1 MNPPAPGAAPRWAW
15 VVATGLGSGRMRP
28 APGTWGSL
36 VALLVWVA
44 ARQWGSPHLG
54 SGLQAWLL
62 GALAPALLITLVGV
76 PASDRVARASG
87 REDPGFIVIDEW
99 AGQWI
104 ALLGLPFVAQGW
116 LDPWPVLPFLLFRLF
131 DIWKPGPVDAA
142 QRLPGGW
149 GIVMD
154 DVLAGILAALLT
166 GAAWILV
173 R

>member
-1 MNPPAPGAAPRWAW
+1 MTTSDGKPAPWWAW
-15 VVATGLGSGRMRP
+15 VVATGFGAGCLRP

-36 VALLVWVA
+36 AALLIWIG
-44 ARQWGSPHLG
+44 ARQGVAPHFG
-54 SGLQAWLL
+54 SGLQAWLV
-62 GALAPALLITLVGV
+62 GALVPAVLITWVAV
-76 PASDRVARASG
+76 PASARVARASA
-87 REDPGFIVIDEW
+87 RKDPGFIVIDEW

-116 LDPWPVLPFLLFRLF
+116 LDPWPLLPFALFRLF

-166 GAAWILV
+166 GATFLLV
-173 R
+173 H

>member
-1 MNPPAPGAAPRWAW
+1 MTTSAGKPAPRWAW
-15 VVATGLGSGRMRP
+15 VVATGFGSGCLRP

-36 VALLVWVA
+36 AALLAWGAV
-44 ARQWGSPHLG
+44 RQWGSPRLG

-62 GALAPALLITLVGV
+62 GALIPALLITLVAV
-76 PASDRVARASG
+76 SASERVARASG
-87 REDPGFIVIDEW
+87 RKDPGFIVIDEW
-99 AGQWI
+99 AGQWV
-104 ALLGLPFVAQGW
+104 ALLGLPFVARGW
-116 LDPWPVLPFLLFRLF
+116 LDPWPLLPFALFRLF

-154 DVLAGILAALLT
+154 DVLAGALAALLT

>member
-1 MNPPAPGAAPRWAW
+1 MTVPVRKPAPVWAR
-15 VVATGLGSGRMRP
+15 VVATGFGSGLLRP

-36 VALLVWVA
+36 AALGVWLA
-44 ARQWGSPHLG
+44 GRQMIAPHLA
-54 SGLQAWLL
+54 SGLWAWLV
-62 GALAPALLITLVGV
+62 GALAPALLLTLVAV
-76 PASDRVARASG
+76 PASDRVAQASG

-104 ALLGLPFVAQGW
+104 ALLGLPFAAQGW
-116 LDPWPVLPFLLFRLF
+116 LDPWPLLPFFLFRLF

-149 GIVMD
+149 GIVLD
-154 DVLAGILAALLT
+154 DVLAGGLAALVTAL
-166 GAAWILV
+166 ACLLA

>member
-1 MNPPAPGAAPRWAW
+1 MNPPALGTAPRWAW
-15 VVATGLGSGRMRP
+15 VLATGFGSGYLRP
-28 APGTWGSL
+28 APGTWGSGA
-36 VALLVWVA
+36 ALGVWVA
-44 ARQWGSPHLG
+44 GRQLIAPSLG
-54 SGLQAWLL
+54 PELQAWLL
-62 GALAPALLITLVGV
+62 GALLPALVLTLVGV
-76 PASDRVARASG
+76 SASHRVARASG

-104 ALLGLPFVAQGW
+104 ALAGLPFVAQGW
-116 LDPWPVLPFLLFRLF
+116 LDPWPLLPFALFRLF

-154 DVLAGILAALLT
+154 DVLAGALAALLT
-166 GAAWILV
+166 ASAFLLA

>member
-1 MNPPAPGAAPRWAW
+1 MRTSAGKPAPWWAW
-15 VVATGLGSGRMRP
+15 VVATGFGSGCLRP
-28 APGTWGSL
+28 APGTWGSAA
-36 VALLVWVA
+36 ALTVWVA
-44 ARQWGSPHLG
+44 GRQLLAPHLG
-54 SGLQAWLL
+54 PGLPAWLL
-62 GALAPALLITLVGV
+62 GTLVPAVLITWMAV
-76 PASDRVARASG
+76 PASDRVARASD
-87 REDPGFIVIDEW
+87 RKDPGFIVIDEW

-104 ALLGLPFVAQGW
+104 ALAGLPFAAHGW
-116 LDPWPVLPFLLFRLF
+116 LDPWPLVPFVLFRLF

-154 DVLAGILAALLT
+154 DVLAGALAALLT

>member
-1 MNPPAPGAAPRWAW
+1 MKTSHGKSAPTWIRA
-15 VVATGLGSGRMRP
+15 VATGFGSGRLRP

-36 VALLVWVA
+36 AALLIWIG
-44 ARQWGSPHLG
+44 ARQWLAPHLG
-54 SGLQAWLL
+54 SGLKAWLV
-62 GALAPALLITLVGV
+62 GALAPALLLTLVAV
-76 PASDRVARASG
+76 PVSDRVAKASG
-87 REDPGFIVIDEW
+87 HEDPGFIVIDEW

-104 ALLGLPFVAQGW
+104 ALLGLPFAARGW
-116 LDPWPVLPFLLFRLF
+116 LDPWPLLPFFLFRLF

-166 GAAWILV
+166 ALACLLA

>member
-1 MNPPAPGAAPRWAW
+1 MTRPSGTPAPGWAW
-15 VVATGLGSGRMRP
+15 VVATGFGSGCLRP

-36 VALLVWVA
+36 AALLVWSA
-44 ARQWGSPHLG
+44 GRQLLAPHLG
-54 SGLQAWLL
+54 PGLPAWLL
-62 GALAPALLITLVGV
+62 GALAPALLLTLVAV
-76 PASDRVARASG
+76 PASARVARASACK
-87 REDPGFIVIDEW
+87 DPGFIVIDEW
-99 AGQWI
+99 AGQWV
-104 ALLGLPFVAQGW
+104 ALLGLPFAAQGW
-116 LDPWPVLPFLLFRLF
+116 LDPWPLLPFTLFRLL

-154 DVLAGILAALLT
+154 DVLAGALAALLT

>member
-1 MNPPAPGAAPRWAW
+1 MTRPSGTPAPGWAW
-15 VVATGLGSGRMRP
+15 VVATGFGSGCLRP

-36 VALLVWVA
+36 AALLVWSA
-44 ARQWGSPHLG
+44 GRQLLAPHLG
-54 SGLQAWLL
+54 PGLPAWLL
-62 GALAPALLITLVGV
+62 GALVPALLLTLVAV
-76 PASDRVARASG
+76 PASARVARASACK
-87 REDPGFIVIDEW
+87 DPGFIVIDEW
-99 AGQWI
+99 AGQWV
-104 ALLGLPFVAQGW
+104 ALLGLPFAAQGW
-116 LDPWPVLPFLLFRLF
+116 LDPWPLLPFALFRLL

-154 DVLAGILAALLT
+154 DVLAGALAALLT